1 MAHCGGGNLAFHAGH
16 RLVGCGAVLHQRL
29 GMDGRGTFLLDGTQF
44 TPQADCMN
52 WSLVTGATG
61 GLGAAVA
68 TRLAS
73 EGRSLIVSG
82 RDANRLESIAN
93 ELRETHGVEVRGI
106 EADLATQDG
115 LDALRS
121 ITEPLDLVVVCGAAY
136 HYGSF
141 MELGDAEFERLT
153 VCNVQNTGRLIRWA
167 IEPLP

>member
-1 MAHCGGGNLAFHAGH
+1 
-16 RLVGCGAVLHQRL
+16 
-29 GMDGRGTFLLDGTQF
+29 
-44 TPQADCMN
+44 MN

-93 ELRETHGVEVRGI
+93 DLRETHGVDVRTVP
-106 EADLATQDG
+106 ADLATNEG

-121 ITEPLDLVVVCGAAY
+121 ITDPLDLVVVCGAAY
-136 HYGSF
+136 HYG
-141 MELGDAEFERLT
+141 
-153 VCNVQNTGRLIRWA
+153 
-167 IEPLP
+167 